1 MLLDLHPAGEDGTHW
16 LAQMRKGRKCPPVI
30 LVADHGDTHVA
41 IQAMKAGAADFLRK
55 SGLTR
60 ERLTRAIEDALRE

>member
-1 MLLDLHPAGEDGTHW
+1 M
-16 LAQMRKGRKCPPVI
+16 
-30 LVADHGDTHVA
+30 LVADHGDTHAA